1 MVPGERSV
9 EGRRKNRAR
18 YRAKRARAAETDR
31 PIPPL
36 PVASSTSSPQH
47 DDAVR
52 AKAEAWVRRPEVRN
66 FLLRYEQASRLEQ
79 TEMAN
84 KWVAL
89 GIECE
94 SEQLAATLA
103 RLLEST
109 GLGSSET
116 LLQSASPI
124 SPIRGRLLESRVT
137 WPGEGPEDCGIAAV
151 AMSGMPL
158 GLSVPFPEDLR
169 TWPAFHEQSLRP
181 GEPEVIRW
189 KGLPDSDLLP
199 LVRKPMTA
207 SWLTYSMSRYSA
219 NVVWKD
225 PAHSKIR
232 IIKNYRTSGV
242 NHASRMLTAA
252 LYPGLPQIRLL
263 LRENSAAASVR
274 ASVSSP
280 ARFPPP
286 IAGIRNVTA
295 DVISRSARTCY
306 IVLTAARSIIIICY
320 AASDITSG
328 TVREYT
334 SAVRTMGVVRTGKS
348 IPPEGEALI
357 SRALASADRILLD
370 KDKPKKQAAPLCQ
383 ECLQSLADMQLTPGG
398 LRDQLRSAVLVASIF
413 MLRFDQLPGLI
424 RADISWE
431 SSSEGLLVSVI
442 FHDTK
447 TASREE
453 RQTLCFVEGR
463 DTLQPLEARIEEVE
477 EWIRHMDTLPPAAA
491 GPSGDEGVV
500 ANVSSRSSS
509 SRASSP
515 REMIEG
521 RLIELREGI
530 EAAFAAVREV
540 KEVALPRE
548 YATKEMVLQCT
559 RDALELHKL
568 YQQLESAKAD
578 RSEMDAAVLETQN
591 HSKQLDASIG
601 GKVELLTTQLREA
614 EEKSRKL
621 EQCCASTE
629 SSLGEQKEVVE
640 RMKDTLAKLAE
651 FTQELIDRF
660 VGEGSVPHDA
670 EHLSNL
676 TYMVRTGG
684 GYEPRHFTTLG
695 ASGETET
702 VINIPSME
710 GEESQIDRYLKHAR
724 SVIER
729 AASAS
734 SSRIR
739 SSSAGRSRSRSR
751 VFRTP
756 PSGGGRTRELIQ
768 PAGAAVATPVGRYI
782 RGVGFIHTN

>member
-36 PVASSTSSPQH
+36 PVASFAGSPQH

-280 ARFPPP
+280 ARDGGDSGGSSESQLRLLEYSLKP
-286 IAGIRNVTA
+286 
-295 DVISRSARTCY
+295 RTM
-306 IVLTAARSIIIICY
+306 
-320 AASDITSG
+320 ASYQTPLRFYEMG
-328 TVREYT
+328 FVREYT

-463 DTLQPLEARIEEVE
+463 
-477 EWIRHMDTLPPAAA
+477 
-491 GPSGDEGVV
+491 
-500 ANVSSRSSS
+500 
-509 SRASSP
+509 
-515 REMIEG
+515 
-521 RLIELREGI
+521 
-530 EAAFAAVREV
+530 
-540 KEVALPRE
+540 
-548 YATKEMVLQCT
+548 
-559 RDALELHKL
+559 
-568 YQQLESAKAD
+568 
-578 RSEMDAAVLETQN
+578 
-591 HSKQLDASIG
+591 
-601 GKVELLTTQLREA
+601 
-614 EEKSRKL
+614 
-621 EQCCASTE
+621 
-629 SSLGEQKEVVE
+629 
-640 RMKDTLAKLAE
+640 
-651 FTQELIDRF
+651 
-660 VGEGSVPHDA
+660 
-670 EHLSNL
+670 
-676 TYMVRTGG
+676 
-684 GYEPRHFTTLG
+684 G
-695 ASGETET
+695 A
-702 VINIPSME
+702 
-710 GEESQIDRYLKHAR
+710 
-724 SVIER
+724 
-729 AASAS
+729 
-734 SSRIR
+734 
-739 SSSAGRSRSRSR
+739 
-751 VFRTP
+751 
-756 PSGGGRTRELIQ
+756 
-768 PAGAAVATPVGRYI
+768 
-782 RGVGFIHTN
+782 

>member
-1 MVPGERSV
+1 MASGKRSL

-18 YRAKRARAAETDR
+18 YRAKRARAAEVDQ
-31 PIPPL
+31 PIPPM
-36 PVASSTSSPQH
+36 PVASSAGSPQH
-47 DDAVR
+47 DDVGGSSTLHPWEANASEVFASFSPESIPPVDGTGFPDLSQWDGDISFSPRYEKLSLALAKAVR

-89 GIECE
+89 GIERE

-103 RLLEST
+103 RLLESA

-181 GEPEVIRW
+181 GEPEAD
-189 KGLPDSDLLP
+189 DSVMANLLNEQIQRE
-199 LVRKPMTA
+199 LETGKII
-207 SWLTYSMSRYSA
+207 SA

-263 LRENSAAASVR
+263 LREVGPGSALAEFDVTSAFR
-274 ASVSSP
+274 TLQP
-280 ARFPPP
+280 HPLEHRFLALQGSPP

-295 DVISRSARTCY
+295 DVISRSARASVLASAPSGWTYLSGTCY

-320 AASDITSG
+320 AASDVVLLGLAGRNSIEWDCGSCTGSSVFDAQEVSTSFSFARVYAAETAATPEDRARANSRLLEYSLKPRTMASYQTPLRFLRGWGLITSG

-398 LRDQLRSAVLVASIF
+398 
-413 MLRFDQLPGLI
+413 
-424 RADISWE
+424 
-431 SSSEGLLVSVI
+431 
-442 FHDTK
+442 
-447 TASREE
+447 
-453 RQTLCFVEGR
+453 
-463 DTLQPLEARIEEVE
+463 
-477 EWIRHMDTLPPAAA
+477 
-491 GPSGDEGVV
+491 
-500 ANVSSRSSS
+500 
-509 SRASSP
+509 
-515 REMIEG
+515 
-521 RLIELREGI
+521 
-530 EAAFAAVREV
+530 FA
-540 KEVALPRE
+540 
-548 YATKEMVLQCT
+548 
-559 RDALELHKL
+559 
-568 YQQLESAKAD
+568 
-578 RSEMDAAVLETQN
+578 
-591 HSKQLDASIG
+591 
-601 GKVELLTTQLREA
+601 
-614 EEKSRKL
+614 
-621 EQCCASTE
+621 
-629 SSLGEQKEVVE
+629 
-640 RMKDTLAKLAE
+640 
-651 FTQELIDRF
+651 
-660 VGEGSVPHDA
+660 
-670 EHLSNL
+670 
-676 TYMVRTGG
+676 
-684 GYEPRHFTTLG
+684 
-695 ASGETET
+695 
-702 VINIPSME
+702 
-710 GEESQIDRYLKHAR
+710 
-724 SVIER
+724 
-729 AASAS
+729 
-734 SSRIR
+734 
-739 SSSAGRSRSRSR
+739 
-751 VFRTP
+751 
-756 PSGGGRTRELIQ
+756 
-768 PAGAAVATPVGRYI
+768 
-782 RGVGFIHTN
+782 

>member
-36 PVASSTSSPQH
+36 PVASLP
-47 DDAVR
+47 VR
-52 AKAEAWVRRPEVRN
+52 HNTTMRPEVRN

-263 LRENSAAASVR
+263 LRE
-274 ASVSSP
+274 
-280 ARFPPP
+280 
-286 IAGIRNVTA
+286 
-295 DVISRSARTCY
+295 
-306 IVLTAARSIIIICY
+306 
-320 AASDITSG
+320 ITSG

-334 SAVRTMGVVRTGKS
+334 SAVRTMGEVRTGKS

-453 RQTLCFVEGR
+453 QQTLCFVEGR
-463 DTLQPLEARIEEVE
+463 
-477 EWIRHMDTLPPAAA
+477 
-491 GPSGDEGVV
+491 
-500 ANVSSRSSS
+500 
-509 SRASSP
+509 
-515 REMIEG
+515 
-521 RLIELREGI
+521 
-530 EAAFAAVREV
+530 
-540 KEVALPRE
+540 
-548 YATKEMVLQCT
+548 
-559 RDALELHKL
+559 
-568 YQQLESAKAD
+568 
-578 RSEMDAAVLETQN
+578 
-591 HSKQLDASIG
+591 
-601 GKVELLTTQLREA
+601 
-614 EEKSRKL
+614 
-621 EQCCASTE
+621 
-629 SSLGEQKEVVE
+629 
-640 RMKDTLAKLAE
+640 
-651 FTQELIDRF
+651 
-660 VGEGSVPHDA
+660 
-670 EHLSNL
+670 
-676 TYMVRTGG
+676 
-684 GYEPRHFTTLG
+684 G
-695 ASGETET
+695 A
-702 VINIPSME
+702 
-710 GEESQIDRYLKHAR
+710 
-724 SVIER
+724 
-729 AASAS
+729 
-734 SSRIR
+734 
-739 SSSAGRSRSRSR
+739 
-751 VFRTP
+751 
-756 PSGGGRTRELIQ
+756 
-768 PAGAAVATPVGRYI
+768 
-782 RGVGFIHTN
+782 

>member
-1 MVPGERSV
+1 MAPGKRSL

-18 YRAKRARAAETDR
+18 YRAKRARAAKVDR
-31 PIPPL
+31 PSPPM
-36 PVASSTSSPQH
+36 PVASSTSSPRYH
-47 DDAVR
+47 DWDGDISFSPRYEKLSLALAKAVR

-252 LYPGLPQIRLL
+252 LYPRP
-263 LRENSAAASVR
+263 
-274 ASVSSP
+274 SP
-280 ARFPPP
+280 DTS
-286 IAGIRNVTA
+286 VTA
-295 DVISRSARTCY
+295 RSWTHLSGTCY

-320 AASDITSG
+320 AASDVVLLGLAGRNSIEWDCGSCTGSSVFDAQEVSTSFSFARVYAAE
-328 TVREYT
+328 TAATPEDRARANSRLLEY
-334 SAVRTMGVVRTGKS
+334 SLKPRTMASYQTPLRFYEMGFGTISPSNPVTPERLVSFIRGLTGGSLGAGRSLLAQYGS
-348 IPPEGEALI
+348 ILRRCERWVWFELARASHQKGEALI

-463 DTLQPLEARIEEVE
+463 
-477 EWIRHMDTLPPAAA
+477 
-491 GPSGDEGVV
+491 
-500 ANVSSRSSS
+500 
-509 SRASSP
+509 
-515 REMIEG
+515 
-521 RLIELREGI
+521 
-530 EAAFAAVREV
+530 
-540 KEVALPRE
+540 
-548 YATKEMVLQCT
+548 
-559 RDALELHKL
+559 
-568 YQQLESAKAD
+568 
-578 RSEMDAAVLETQN
+578 
-591 HSKQLDASIG
+591 
-601 GKVELLTTQLREA
+601 
-614 EEKSRKL
+614 
-621 EQCCASTE
+621 
-629 SSLGEQKEVVE
+629 
-640 RMKDTLAKLAE
+640 
-651 FTQELIDRF
+651 
-660 VGEGSVPHDA
+660 
-670 EHLSNL
+670 
-676 TYMVRTGG
+676 
-684 GYEPRHFTTLG
+684 G
-695 ASGETET
+695 A
-702 VINIPSME
+702 
-710 GEESQIDRYLKHAR
+710 
-724 SVIER
+724 
-729 AASAS
+729 
-734 SSRIR
+734 
-739 SSSAGRSRSRSR
+739 
-751 VFRTP
+751 
-756 PSGGGRTRELIQ
+756 
-768 PAGAAVATPVGRYI
+768 
-782 RGVGFIHTN
+782 